1 MTVDIPVIDFS
12 KFHLDNGLTVIVHED
27 HKSPVVAVS
36 MWYHVGSAN
45 EPPGKT
51 GFAHLFEHLMFSG
64 SEHHRSS
71 YFRPFELIGATDQNG
86 TTWFD
91 RTNYF
96 ETVPSTAL
104 DVALWMESD
113 RMGHLLDAIGQQE
126 LDTQRGV
133 VQNEKRQ
140 NENQPYGRSME
151 NIQLH
156 AFPANHPYQHTT
168 IGSMADLD
176 AASLDDVKQWFR
188 DYYGAANTVLV
199 LAGDITPAMAREKA
213 ERYFG
218 HISSGPS
225 VMRPASWIA
234 PRQVSTRGTLADHV
248 PQVRMVKEWNV
259 PPMGH
264 KDVSLLELAAWV
276 LGGGTTSRMYQRLV
290 YRDGLADSVSIGVQS
305 LALVSMFMLE
315 VGVRQSVDPAL
326 VEAAIADE
334 WSIFLKDGPTED
346 ELARAKAVLR
356 LGFVSQME
364 KVGGFGGK
372 AAILAQGEL
381 YRGDPA
387 AYRIDLARRDAATTV
402 SVLTAARQ
410 WIAQGDYTLTVLPAI
425 ADQATIDST
434 AEQGLPAVPDKPATV
449 IVPVREFARAES
461 KVDRSAGV
469 PSVETFPELT
479 FPAVQRGRLKNG
491 IEVVLAERHAIPM
504 VQVQLQFDAG
514 FAADRRHQLGLSRMT
529 GSMLDQGTLNL
540 DSVQIAKQQQRLGA
554 QLGVSMGLD
563 TSNVGVNALSSSL
576 AGALELLADMVRHP
590 AFREADFERQRALA
604 LAAIQRERSQ
614 PGSFGGRVLPPLLYG
629 KDHAYGIPFSG
640 IGTGASVNA
649 LTTDD
654 LHAFHRVWIRPD
666 NATILVVGDTR
677 LDVLLPLL
685 DAVFGDWT
693 APVVPRPD
701 KNLAYVQN
709 RIAPRVLL
717 VHRPD
722 ALQSHISAVNVAPPT
737 SSPGYT
743 AVRLANTTF
752 GGTFT
757 SRLNMNLREDK
768 RWSYGARSNL
778 GDAIGQRLLTV
789 SAPVQTDKTAESMR
803 EMLREMEAIAGD
815 RPPTQGEIDKVKV
828 QGLRMLPGG
837 YESSAAVLQTLC
849 TNKLYGRPDDY
860 ALALRQ
866 RLEGL
871 TVAQVAAV
879 AEELFSPEAF
889 TWLIEGDLSKIETP
903 VRSLRLGDVSV
914 LDVAEEG

>member
-1 MTVDIPVIDFS
+1 MTVDIPAIDFS

-64 SEHHRSS
+64 SEHHRGS
-71 YFRPFELIGATDQNG
+71 YFRPFELVGATDQNG

-199 LAGDITPAMAREKA
+199 LAGDITPAVAREKA

-225 VMRPASWIA
+225 VMRPAPWIA
-234 PRQVSTRGTLADHV
+234 PRRVSTRGTLADHV

-259 PPMGH
+259 PPLGH
-264 KDVSLLELAAWV
+264 KDVSLLELAACV

-290 YRDGLADSVSIGVQS
+290 YRDGLADSVSIGVQT
-305 LALVSMFMLE
+305 LALASMFMLE
-315 VGVRQSVDPAL
+315 VGVRQGVDPAL
-326 VEAAIADE
+326 VEAAIAEE

-346 ELARAKAVLR
+346 ELARAKAVLH
-356 LGFVSQME
+356 LGFVSQVE

-387 AYRIDLARRDAATTV
+387 GYRIDLARRDAATPA
-402 SVLTAARQ
+402 SVLAAARQ
-410 WIAQGDYTLTVLPAI
+410 WIAQGDYTLCVVPAVAGQAA
-425 ADQATIDST
+425 ADPAADR
-434 AEQGLPAVPDKPATV
+434 GLPAAPGEPAAI
-449 IVPVREFARAES
+449 IVPVREYATTES
-461 KVDRSAGV
+461 AVDRSTGV
-469 PSVETFPELT
+469 PRVERFPELT
-479 FPAVQRGRLKNG
+479 FPAVHHGRLKNG

-514 FAADRRHQLGLSRMT
+514 FAADQGRQLGLSRMT
-529 GSMLDQGTLNL
+529 GAMFDQGTLGL
-540 DSVQIAKQQQRLGA
+540 DSIRIAEQQQRLGV
-554 QLGVSMGLD
+554 QIGVSMGLD

-576 AGALELLADMVRHP
+576 AGALELLADIVRCP

-614 PGSFGGRVLPPLLYG
+614 PGSLGGRVLPPLLYG

-640 IGTGASVNA
+640 VGSRASVMA
-649 LTTDD
+649 LATDD
-654 LHAFHRVWIRPD
+654 LHAFHRAWIRPD
-666 NATILVVGDTR
+666 NVTILVVGDTR
-677 LDVLLPLL
+677 MDTLLPLL

-693 APVVPRPD
+693 APEVPRPD
-701 KNLAYVQN
+701 KNLACVKN

-717 VHRPD
+717 AHRPD
-722 ALQSHISAVNVAPPT
+722 ALQSQISAVNVAPPT
-737 SSPGYT
+737 SSPRYT
-743 AVRLANTTF
+743 AMRLANTIF

-768 RWSYGARSNL
+768 RWSYGVRSNL
-778 GDAIGQRLLTV
+778 GDAIGPRLLMV
-789 SAPVQTDKTAESMR
+789 SAPVQTDKTAESVC
-803 EMLREMEAIAGD
+803 EMLREMEAIAGE
-815 RPPTQGEIDKVKV
+815 RPPTQAEIDKVRM
-828 QGLRMLPGG
+828 QGLRMLPGS
-837 YESSAAVLQTLC
+837 YESNAAVLQTLC

-860 ALALRQ
+860 ALTLRR
-866 RLEGL
+866 RLEAQ
-871 TVAQVAAV
+871 TVEQVAAA
-879 AEELFSPEAF
+879 AEEMFSPKAF

-903 VRSLRLGDVSV
+903 MRSLNLGEVSV
-914 LDVAEEG
+914 LDVTKEG